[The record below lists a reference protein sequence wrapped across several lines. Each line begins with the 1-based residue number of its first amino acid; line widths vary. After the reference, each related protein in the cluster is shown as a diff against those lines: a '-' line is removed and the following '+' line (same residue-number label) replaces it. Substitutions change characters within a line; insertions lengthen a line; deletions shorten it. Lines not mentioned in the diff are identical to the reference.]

1 MAWYNSINE
10 AKAKGSE
17 MTGISNPGDVLD
29 PLGRTKDA
37 ISDTSKGVDVMF
49 GTQGGMDTSGRG
61 NVETM
66 KNAEGEDFDFSDP
79 NEKTAAQVANEK
91 GAAEL
96 ERIKAERE
104 ATRAQQSAQINTLQ
118 RAARGGGPSAAQ
130 DQLQLASQRNMRAAL
145 SMAASGR
152 GNPALASQ
160 SAGNQRAIIGQ
171 QQASQS
177 GALRAQEMQVA
188 QASLAQ
194 AIQSQRQQDIGMEA
208 NVEVARE
215 RIASA
220 ERIAGMQVDMNKA
233 DPKSDPLGIG
243 MDWNELAAL
252 GVSAVTIMA
261 YMASDER
268 LKTDIEEIT
277 DGDID
282 EFFDA
287 FTPKSFRYKHPEDP
301 HQSAGEKVGMMAQ
314 DVRDTKLGKKLFSDR
329 EDGMSILDPQVL
341 MGIMMAGMKKI
352 MKGQKHVNN

>member
-177 GALRAQEMQVA
+177 GALRAHSESGRVDCPSQFQRPGAATRTGCARPYDGGPGVLPRGNSQQFSEDCSPPSNSRRNSWQGRAAVSEREELSHRSWNLPNEMSVSPLPVREYA
-188 QASLAQ
+188 LA
-194 AIQSQRQQDIGMEA
+194 
-208 NVEVARE
+208 
-215 RIASA
+215 
-220 ERIAGMQVDMNKA
+220 
-233 DPKSDPLGIG
+233 L
-243 MDWNELAAL
+243 L
-252 GVSAVTIMA
+252 
-261 YMASDER
+261 
-268 LKTDIEEIT
+268 
-277 DGDID
+277 
-282 EFFDA
+282 
-287 FTPKSFRYKHPEDP
+287 
-301 HQSAGEKVGMMAQ
+301 
-314 DVRDTKLGKKLFSDR
+314 
-329 EDGMSILDPQVL
+329 
-341 MGIMMAGMKKI
+341 
-352 MKGQKHVNN
+352 